1 MDEACSDL
9 QVQLDS
15 KPEQID
21 HLERHKISL
30 AIEEAAL
37 AKEKDSQSKKRLTEV
52 KKELA
57 DVEQQLQ
64 PLLGKYKQE
73 KAVLDQLQALHKKR
87 EQLLIQ
93 IEAAQNRYD
102 LALVADLKYGALMEV
117 DDAIKSKQAEARSNS
132 MLSDVV
138 RPDAIAAVV
147 ARWTG
152 IPVQRLQ
159 QSDKEKLLGL
169 REQLHTRVVG
179 QDEAV

>member
-1 MDEACSDL
+1 MKK
-9 QVQLDS
+9 QLA
-15 KPEQID
+15 E
-21 HLERHKISL
+21 
-30 AIEEAAL
+30 
-37 AKEKDSQSKKRLTEV
+37 
-52 KKELA
+52 
-57 DVEQQLQ
+57 VEQQLQ
-64 PLLGKYKQE
+64 PLLAKYKQE

-102 LALVADLKYGALMEV
+102 LALVADLKYGALTEV
-117 DDAIKSKQAEARSNS
+117 EEAIRGKQAEARNNS

-138 RPDAIAAVV
+138 GPDAIAAVV

-159 QSDKEKLLGL
+159 QSDKQKLLGL

-179 QDEAV
+179 QDDAVRGWCMGGGVWWVFLCMLAFLFGTWVCMCTAPCLLHSTLPVA